1 MKTKAEVMRA
11 LRAYAAKY
19 KISIDEAAYAMV
31 VDDIIRK
38 GGFGK
43 VKNVAELIP

>member
-11 LRAYAAKY
+11 IRAHAAKY
-19 KISIDEAAYAMV
+19 KLSIGDAAYAMV

-38 GGFGK
+38 GGSKKAKSMAG
-43 VKNVAELIP
+43 LLP

>member
-1 MKTKAEVMRA
+1 MRA

-38 GGFGK
+38 GGSK
-43 VKNVAELIP
+43 KAKSMADLLP